1 MLNGQL
7 MSNISD
13 HASVNSIL
21 SSKLQMISLQ

>member
-7 MSNISD
+7 MSNISG

-21 SSKLQMISLQ
+21 LSNPQVIKLE